1 MDVITVM
8 LDEVSRISILPLTKS
23 LLLGN
28 RPSYNRDHPLS
39 LSTMSSG
46 AETKPEFT
54 AGETTSTKTFDP
66 ESSQT
71 GKDQSTYTGMATSA
85 VSNVATTAS
94 TAAAGVK
101 DNVFSMFGGGAK
113 KDKKDEDDTKDQDR
127 SGSSKAQKDAG
138 AEDDEVHLLR
148 YVFAWCG

>member
-1 MDVITVM
+1 M
-8 LDEVSRISILPLTKS
+8 LDEVQQAFLLLPKF

-28 RPSYNRDHPLS
+28 RFSHTIDHPLP
-39 LSTMSSG
+39 LSTMSTST
-46 AETKPEFT
+46 ETKPEFT
-54 AGETTSTKTFDP
+54 TGETTSNKPFES

-71 GKDQSTYTGMATSA
+71 GKDQSTYTGMATSTI
-85 VSNVATTAS
+85 SNVATTAT

-113 KDKKDEDDTKDQDR
+113 KDKKEEVDTKDQDR

-138 AEDDEVHLLR
+138 AEDEEVNLVR
-148 YVFAWCG
+148 YIIRMMWLMTV